1 MNTTLPAVP
10 GPAPSPEGRSGSE
23 RGARRA
29 RRHDPD
35 RKDRI
40 VDATIRVIAE
50 HGVAGTTHRLI
61 AAAADVPLGSLT
73 YHFSGLDDLRAQAF
87 RRHAERMSVAYA
99 AHFEGVR
106 THDQLVDAVTDLI
119 HGNAG
124 ADSQDWAISY
134 ELYLAAL
141 RDPGLREVTESWMR
155 TSRAVLERFV
165 DPTTARG
172 VDALI
177 EGLVIHKTLATT
189 PVPYAEIREIVRR
202 AVGAAA
208 RV

>member
-1 MNTTLPAVP
+1 MP
-10 GPAPSPEGRSGSE
+10 GPAASPEDAPDRV
-23 RGARRA
+23 ARRA
-29 RRHDPD
+29 RRHDPE

-40 VDATIRVIAE
+40 IEATIRMIAE

-73 YHFSGLDDLRAQAF
+73 YHFTGLEDLRSQAF
-87 RRHAERMSVAYA
+87 RRHAERMSAIYA

-106 THDQLVDAVTDLI
+106 TRADLIDAITRLI
-119 HGNAG
+119 HGDAG
-124 ADSQDWAISY
+124 AGPRDWAIAY

-141 RDPGLREVTESWMR
+141 RDPDLRAVTDSWMR

-165 DPTTARG
+165 DATTARG

-189 PVPYAEIREIVRR
+189 PVPIEEIREIVIR
-202 AVGAAA
+202 AVGPETA
-208 RV
+208 

>member
-1 MNTTLPAVP
+1 M
-10 GPAPSPEGRSGSE
+10 
-23 RGARRA
+23 RA

-40 VDATIRVIAE
+40 IDAAIEVIAE

-73 YHFSGLDDLRAQAF
+73 YHFSSLEDLRAQAF
-87 RRHAERMSVAYA
+87 QRHAERMSVRYA
-99 AHFEGVR
+99 AHFDGVQ
-106 THDQLVDAVTDLI
+106 THEQLVEAVTDLI
-119 HGNAG
+119 HGDAGANAG
-124 ADSQDWAISY
+124 DWAIAY

-141 RDPGLREVTESWMR
+141 RDPALRAVTETWMR

-165 DPTTARG
+165 DPTSARG

-177 EGLVIHKTLATT
+177 EGLVMHKTLATS
-189 PVPYAEIREIVRR
+189 PLPREQIRSIVAR
-202 AVGAAA
+202 AVAQPRHHDGTGAS
-208 RV
+208 

>member
-1 MNTTLPAVP
+1 M
-10 GPAPSPEGRSGSE
+10 SG
-23 RGARRA
+23 

-40 VDATIRVIAE
+40 IDAAIGVIAE

-87 RRHAERMSVAYA
+87 RRHAERMSVIYE
-99 AHFEGVR
+99 AHFRGVETR
-106 THDQLVDAVTDLI
+106 EQLVEAVTDLI
-119 HGNAG
+119 DGDAG
-124 ADSQDWAISY
+124 ASAPDWAIAY

-141 RDPGLREVTESWMR
+141 REPALREITEAWMR
-155 TSRAVLERFV
+155 TSRAVLERYL

-172 VDALI
+172 GD
-177 EGLVIHKTLATT
+177 GLVMHKTLSTGPVSRQDIRTVVERTIGPT
-189 PVPYAEIREIVRR
+189 P
-202 AVGAAA
+202 
-208 RV
+208 

>member
-1 MNTTLPAVP
+1 LTRRREAV
-10 GPAPSPEGRSGSE
+10 AT
-23 RGARRA
+23 
-29 RRHDPD
+29 RRHDPN

-40 VDATIRVIAE
+40 VDAAIGVIAE

-73 YHFSGLDDLRAQAF
+73 YHFSGLEDLRAQAF
-87 RRHAERMSVAYA
+87 QRHAERMSVVYES
-99 AHFEGVR
+99 HFLHVH
-106 THDQLVDAVTDLI
+106 THDALVDAITDLI
-119 HGNAG
+119 HGDAG
-124 ADSQDWAISY
+124 ADTAEWAIAY

-141 RDPGLREVTESWMR
+141 RDPALRTVTETWMR

-177 EGLVIHKTLATT
+177 EGLVMHKTLSTA
-189 PVPYAEIREIVRR
+189 PVPREQIRVIVERTL
-202 AVGAAA
+202 GAPQ
-208 RV
+208 